1 MPKRKFREQW
11 LQEENFRGWLRKV
24 DGDDY
29 SAFCNVCKSTLVT
42 EVSTLKRHS
51 SSRRHTEGLARQTA
65 APAAQPPPRD
75 GDDDSVTRAEIKL
88 TAFLAEHNVSIN
100 TVDHLTSLLKDIFP
114 DSNIASELSLKRTKA
129 TRILGNIGKLP
140 KLENGTR
147 LK

>member
-75 GDDDSVTRAEIKL
+75 GDDDSVTLAKIREWY
-88 TAFLAEHNVSIN
+88 TAQVSAAQRQHWLRVYLDKQIWQHCF
-100 TVDHLTSLLKDIFP
+100 HLT
-114 DSNIASELSLKRTKA
+114 
-129 TRILGNIGKLP
+129 
-140 KLENGTR
+140 
-147 LK
+147 

>member
-11 LQEENFRGWLRKV
+11 LQEENFRGWLKKV

-51 SSRRHTEGLARQTA
+51 TSRRHTEGLARQTA

-75 GDDDSVTRAEIKL
+75 GDDDSEVINSNTDIAQLDPSDERN
-88 TAFLAEHNVSIN
+88 FSIM
-100 TVDHLTSLLKDIFP
+100 
-114 DSNIASELSLKRTKA
+114 SELA
-129 TRILGNIGKLP
+129 AGNF
-140 KLENGTR
+140 
-147 LK
+147 